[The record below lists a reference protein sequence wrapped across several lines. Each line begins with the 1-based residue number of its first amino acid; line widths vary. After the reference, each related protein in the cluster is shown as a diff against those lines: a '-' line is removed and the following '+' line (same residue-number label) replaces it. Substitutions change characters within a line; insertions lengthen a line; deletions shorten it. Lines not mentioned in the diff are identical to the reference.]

1 MESVTR
7 KILLISGILILV
19 LWQISGGASL
29 SQIGKFSFNLPLIFL
44 VALFLTNYFLQGEL
58 FTIFI
63 LVGFILGLASHFN
76 IFVYILPLVVIFI
89 LALLFKKI
97 FLVTKSFLNIFSFN
111 VFIFLAFNSIF
122 LFVLFIMG
130 FFDIQNLSS
139 WLWGELWLKFGVEIL
154 VSALI
159 TTLVFKILPAK
170 SKLNVQIQE
179 K

>member
-1 MESVTR
+1 
-7 KILLISGILILV
+7 
-19 LWQISGGASL
+19 
-29 SQIGKFSFNLPLIFL
+29 
-44 VALFLTNYFLQGEL
+44 
-58 FTIFI
+58 
-63 LVGFILGLASHFN
+63 LGLASHFN